1 MGTPLVSGKKR
12 YTNTVIIQIQLVKNR
27 KIPYLK
33 EHNRARNPCAIEN
46 VKRRFTNTVMACPTE
61 RVFSG
66 KFSLGIVHPRGPH
79 GHPNATTNKQMV
91 VTNNAKNPLDISL
104 PPPNFRPKIMPT
116 STCEKIR

>member
-1 MGTPLVSGKKR
+1 MIIYQITRNVKKIFDGR
-12 YTNTVIIQIQLVKNR
+12 YHIYFTFELIYFKVHKRDR
-27 KIPYLK
+27 KLY
-33 EHNRARNPCAIEN
+33 AIAN
-46 VKRRFTNTVMACPTE
+46 VKRRFIDTVMACPTE

-66 KFSLGIVHPRGPH
+66 KFSLGTVHPRGPH
-79 GHPNATTNKQMV
+79 DHPNATTNKQMV